1 MGYQIKSVAELL
13 GIPRNT
19 LLAWER
25 RYSVVKPARLANGYR
40 VYSEADVTRLRALKR
55 LLDDGH
61 RVSEALTLLEENR
74 ESSQDEHPVER
85 TRTQVLKALL
95 RLDRDEATQIIQRNV
110 SLSYARQLDTLYF
123 PLLKEVGRRWS
134 AGNLSVAQEHFISHF
149 CREQLTAMLLS
160 LAHGPQDG
168 PKALCAVYPDD
179 PHDLP
184 LLGVSVKLAL
194 SGHRILFLGARTP
207 IDSLLDMIQEHQPD
221 IVCIS
226 IVLPVTPSEVTLFA
240 RSLLAVSDGKIMFG
254 GAGLPEN
261 SLPTMERVSWVYN

>member
-1 MGYQIKSVAELL
+1 MGYQIKTVAEML
-13 GIPRNT
+13 GVPRNT

-40 VYSEADVTRLRALKR
+40 EYSEADVAHLRALKR
-55 LLDDGH
+55 LLDGGH
-61 RVSEALTLLEENR
+61 RISEALTLLEKNTNSNPNE
-74 ESSQDEHPVER
+74 QPIER
-85 TRTQVLKALL
+85 IRAKVLEALL
-95 RLDRDEATQIIQRNV
+95 RLDRDEAAQIIHRNV
-110 SLSYARQLDTLYF
+110 SLSYSRQLDTLYF
-123 PLLKEVGRRWS
+123 PLLEEVGNRWS
-134 AGNLSVAQEHFISHF
+134 AGSLSVAQEHFISHF

-160 LAHGPQDG
+160 LAHGPISG

-226 IVLPVTPSEVTLFA
+226 IILPVTPSEVTLFA

-254 GAGLPEN
+254 GAGLPT
-261 SLPTMERVSWVYN
+261 SGMPKMERVSWVYS